1 MKESIYRRMVKDTG
15 LLNIKRKKKSLLSEK
30 LMKDLDNEFGA
41 NEVKS
46 LGEFLKRNKV

>member
-1 MKESIYRRMVKDTG
+1 MVKDTG
-15 LLNIKRKKKSLLSEK
+15 LLKIKRKKSLLSEK

-46 LGEFLKRNKV
+46 LGEFLKRNKI